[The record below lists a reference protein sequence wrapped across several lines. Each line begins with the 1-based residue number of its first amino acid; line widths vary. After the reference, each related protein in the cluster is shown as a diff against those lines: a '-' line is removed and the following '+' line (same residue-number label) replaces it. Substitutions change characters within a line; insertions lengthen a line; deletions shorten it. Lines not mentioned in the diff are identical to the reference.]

1 MLREEF
7 VEAVGALDEP
17 RCMAIAKE
25 LLAQGY
31 DTHEMIALLN
41 EGVKEVGS
49 RFAAGEFFIGDL
61 FVSGMLSRSIISL
74 FSSPATMPAG
84 HVQGRIVIGVAQDDI
99 HDIGKDI
106 VVSFLRAEGFEVID
120 LGVDVKPERF
130 VHAVE
135 TYAPDVLLMS
145 GLMSCTLGCMQ
156 RVVEL
161 LKKRG
166 LRDKVAV
173 LVGGSVVDEFTR
185 DYVGADMAARD
196 PVITLQFCKEQAGRG
211 GER

>member
-1 MLREEF
+1 MLQEEF

-17 RCMAIAKE
+17 RCMAIAKK
-25 LLAQGY
+25 LLAQGCS
-31 DTHEMIALLN
+31 THKMIELLN
-41 EGVKEVGS
+41 EGVKIVGS
-49 RFAAGEFFIGDL
+49 NFAAGEFFIGDL
-61 FVSGMLSRSIISL
+61 IVSGMLYRSVISL
-74 FSSPATMPAG
+74 CSSPATVPAG
-84 HVQGRIVIGVAQDDI
+84 QVQGRIVIGVAQDDI

-161 LKKRG
+161 LEKRG
-166 LRDKVAV
+166 LRERVAV
-173 LVGGSVVDEFTR
+173 LVGGSIVDEFTR
-185 DYVGADMAARD
+185 DYVGADVATRD
-196 PVITLQFCKEQAGRG
+196 PVTTLQFCKEQAGRG
-211 GER
+211 GDR

>member
-1 MLREEF
+1 MLQEEF
-7 VEAVGALDEP
+7 VEAVGALDEA
-17 RCMAIAKE
+17 RCMSLAKE

-31 DTHEMIALLN
+31 DTHSMIALLN
-41 EGVKEVGS
+41 EGVKRVGS
-49 RFAAGEFFIGDL
+49 SFAAGEFFIGDL
-61 FVSGMLSRSIISL
+61 IVSGMLYRSIIGL
-74 FSSPATMPAG
+74 CSSPASISDG
-84 HVQGRIVIGVAQDDI
+84 HVQGRLVIGVGQDDI

-135 TYAPDVLLMS
+135 TYKPDVLLMS

-161 LKKRG
+161 LEKRG
-166 LRDKVAV
+166 LRDRVAV
-173 LVGGSVVDEFTR
+173 LVGGSIVDEFTK
-185 DYVGADMAARD
+185 DYVGADIATRD
-196 PVITLQFCKEQAGRG
+196 PAVTLQFCKERTRRG
-211 GER
+211 GEP